1 MTKNVS
7 ARKEQ
12 EVKKGRDKKQKHT
25 YSQVHEALLRM
36 FKNEKSINKV
46 FIQQHDLKFNTSKGD
61 YSPHFP

>member
-25 YSQVHEALLRM
+25 YSQVHEVLRRM
-36 FKNEKSINKV
+36 FKNEKSINKE
-46 FIQQHDLKFNTSKGD
+46 FIQQHDLKFNRSKTD
-61 YSPHFP
+61 YFPLLP